1 MRHPDPNEY
10 VGNRMYQQERNEH
23 AGYEPDRR
31 EAVPRIR
38 GLARSTLQMAF
49 RRAVQAVGH
58 FTHFFVVDE

>member
-10 VGNRMYQQERNEH
+10 VGNHVYQQERNEH

-31 EAVPRIR
+31 KAIARTR
-38 GLARSTLQMAF
+38 GLARSALKMAF
-49 RRAVQAVGH
+49 CPAVQVVGH